1 MNIPP
6 ASLRKRVH
14 GSEDQASFELVGKTV
29 AQDLLEVIKPRLQLE
44 SQSNILDFGCGCG
57 RIMSYFDKGSASI
70 YGTDIDAEAIAWCK
84 GNLAGLASFTV
95 NSEWPPLAFEDNFF
109 DLIIS
114 ISIFTHL
121 PEDMQLAW
129 LSELKRV
136 AKPGA
141 LVLLSIH
148 GEHLIPNDA
157 RGHKEQILRDGHI
170 YTKGAVTEGLPD
182 FYQTTHHSEQYI
194 NKHWS
199 EFFKIE
205 GILTRRINNHQ
216 DLVLCWAAGQ

>member
-29 AQDLLEVIKPRLQLE
+29 AQDLLEVIKPRLQLN
-44 SQSNILDFGCGCG
+44 SQSNILDFGCGCA
-57 RIMSYFDKGSASI
+57 RVMSYFDKRSASI
-70 YGTDIDAEAIAWCK
+70 YGTDIDAQAIAWCK
-84 GNLAGLASFTV
+84 ESLAGLASFMV
-95 NSEWPPLAFEDNFF
+95 NNEWPPLAFENNVF
-109 DLIIS
+109 DLILS
-114 ISIFTHL
+114 VSVFTHL

-129 LSELKRV
+129 LGELKRV

-148 GEHLIPNDA
+148 GEHLISNDV

-170 YTKGAVTEGLPD
+170 YTKGPGTEGLPD

-194 NKHWS
+194 NKHWT

-205 GILTRRINNHQ
+205 AILTRRINNHQ
-216 DLVLCWAAGQ
+216 DLVVCWATG